1 MSIIFQNTAFY
12 SPNYSFQYSND
23 FFKRQEMSESRIII
37 KNLVYIIGFS
47 YELLQLESKLKS
59 FEYFGQYGKIVKF
72 AINRKKQYN
81 SDNPLGP
88 SYTCYIT
95 YSTEAESSLA
105 ILSLD
110 NFIIDNHVL
119 RANYGTTKYCNN
131 FINNLKCTNKDCIFF
146 HKIANPKNIVSRKQM
161 NTDKELF
168 DKQRLMAIELSEI
181 LTNKKYKELY
191 KLKNIKTIFPNG
203 FDVYKRD
210 LVIRYIQQRNLGICL
225 NLDLS
230 ELTIVKRK
238 IEQNSKK
245 LNLINNENNKSSN
258 KQENIEDDTGQIKVK
273 SNAQI
278 LIKYYLDAKKQL
290 NYLYKSTS
298 KSRFNFAKP
307 NSVNNEN
314 SQIIPN
320 QFNDFLTQLFVNH
333 STTLY
338 ENQNNMSY
346 YYFSLKSTSLD
357 SSDSWNSLIL
367 TSKKWNEINGINGI
381 KEEENKNK
389 FNTY

>member
-1 MSIIFQNTAFY
+1 
-12 SPNYSFQYSND
+12 
-23 FFKRQEMSESRIII
+23 MSESRIII

-47 YELLQLESKLKS
+47 YELLQLELKLKS

-131 FINNLKCTNKDCIFF
+131 FINNLQCTNKDCIFF

-203 FDVYKRD
+203 FDVYKKD

-230 ELTIVKRK
+230 ELTIVKRRN
-238 IEQNSKK
+238 EQNSKK

-367 TSKKWNEINGINGI
+367 TSKKWNEINGINGL